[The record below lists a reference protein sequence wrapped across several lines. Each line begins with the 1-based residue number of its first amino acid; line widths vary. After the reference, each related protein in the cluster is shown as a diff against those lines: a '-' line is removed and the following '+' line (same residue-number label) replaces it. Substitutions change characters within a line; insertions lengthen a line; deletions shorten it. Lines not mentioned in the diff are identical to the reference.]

1 MTITLWDETPMARS
15 RTSFGSGNNYGCIRR
30 AKNYDNLDPM
40 LKQLEDTR
48 VQRGWTM
55 DRLDMEA
62 EFCPS
67 KYRQIVQQAKTPR
80 HTTVLQYATALGKSW
95 KLV

>member
-1 MTITLWDETPMARS
+1 MARS
-15 RTSFGSGNNYGCIRR
+15 RTSFGSGRQYGDIRR
-30 AKNYDNLDPM
+30 AKLYDQLHPM
-40 LKQLEDTR
+40 LQKIEDAR
-48 VQRGWTM
+48 VKRGWTM

-80 HTTVLQYATALGKSW
+80 YDAVARYAEALGKRW
-95 KLV
+95 ELV